1 MANKFGL
8 GKGLGALIPER
19 LPVRGAPGD
28 RVEVAMGFG
37 PGETAPV
44 GGSTDVAASSDGR
57 ATSGMGTLPEGEEIL
72 IIPLARIRPNPDQP
86 RKDFPEESIEELA
99 SSIKRHGLIQPILVE
114 IDSRAESGIRAPGS
128 DPSEEGSFYRIIA
141 GERRYRAAL
150 RADLAE
156 IPAIV
161 RRFTPEKRLE
171 ISLIENIQR
180 ENLNPVEEAEA
191 YRSLME
197 LSGATQDE
205 IAEAVGKS
213 RSAIAN
219 AVRLLKLSPRM
230 LESLRSGV
238 ITAGHARALLA
249 LPDAPVRDKLFA
261 RISEE
266 SLSVRQAEDAAQAVL
281 AAAPGSARKA
291 KAARKA
297 AEAANRDPDLVAVE
311 QKLIQSLG
319 TKVSIKGSAKKGIVE
334 VEYYSLEDLDR
345 IIEVLGR

>member
-28 RVEVAMGFG
+28 RIEVATEFESGDR
-37 PGETAPV
+37 A
-44 GGSTDVAASSDGR
+44 GSGSVRFEREPATD
-57 ATSGMGTLPEGEEIL
+57 SGLPEGEEIL
-72 IIPLARIRPNPDQP
+72 IIPLARIVPNPDQP
-86 RKDFPEESIEELA
+86 RRDFSEESIDELA
-99 SSIKRHGLIQPILVE
+99 SSIKRHGLIQPIIVE
-114 IDSRAESGIRAPGS
+114 IDKNAVPRESGDDIT
-128 DPSEEGSFYRIIA
+128 EEGQLFRIIA
-141 GERRYRAAL
+141 GERRYRAARKAGL
-150 RADLAE
+150 SE

-180 ENLNPVEEAEA
+180 ENLNPIEEAEA

-205 IAEAVGKS
+205 VAEMVGKS

-230 LESLRSGV
+230 LDSLRSGA
-238 ITAGHARALLA
+238 ISAGHARALLA
-249 LPDAPVRDKLFA
+249 LPDAPVRDKLYA
-261 RISEE
+261 RVLEE
-266 SLSVRQAEDAAQAVL
+266 SLSVRQAEDAAQAII
-281 AAAPGSARKA
+281 AATPGGERKPRKA
-291 KAARKA
+291 KKAPA
-297 AEAANRDPDLVAVE
+297 AESRDPDIVAVE

-319 TKVSIKGSAKKGIVE
+319 TKVSIKGSARKGIVE

>member
-19 LPVRGAPGD
+19 LPVRGAAGD
-28 RVEVAMGFG
+28 RMEVAMEFERRERSGN
-37 PGETAPV
+37 TAT
-44 GGSTDVAASSDGR
+44 GSERELAAEYG
-57 ATSGMGTLPEGEEIL
+57 LPEGEEIL
-72 IIPLARIRPNPDQP
+72 IIPLERIVPNPEQP
-86 RKDFPEESIEELA
+86 RKDFSDESIEELA

-114 IDSRAESGIRAPGS
+114 IDKNAVLRDSGAGM
-128 DPSEEGSFYRIIA
+128 SEEGQLFHIIA
-141 GERRYRAAL
+141 GERRFRAARIAGL
-150 RADLAE
+150 SE

-161 RRFTPEKRLE
+161 RRFTREKRLE

-191 YRSLME
+191 YRNLME
-197 LSGATQDE
+197 ISGATQDE
-205 IAEAVGKS
+205 VADMVGKS

-230 LESLRSGV
+230 LDSLRSGS
-238 ITAGHARALLA
+238 ISAGHARALLA
-249 LPDAPVRDKLFA
+249 LPDAPVRDRLYA
-261 RISEE
+261 RVLEE
-266 SLSVRQAEDAAQAVL
+266 SLSVRQAEDAAQAII
-281 AAAPGSARKA
+281 AATPDGERKARK
-291 KAARKA
+291 ARKA
-297 AEAANRDPDLVAVE
+297 AETRNRDPDLVAVE

-319 TKVSIKGSAKKGIVE
+319 TKVSIKGDAKKGIVE